1 MIEIIVGTETGTAE
15 YVADE
20 VIELLEANDI
30 KARATLEPELALLS
44 TSGLWIVITST
55 QGAGDIPNNLQPFIH
70 SLNNSITLSNNKLM
84 IIALGDSSY
93 DTYCQAGSK
102 ISEQLLSL
110 GIELITPIFQVDAM
124 NEEMPEDLVIDWLTD
139 HLPLINAETNI

>member
-30 KARATLEPELALLS
+30 QAQATLEPELDLLS

-55 QGAGDIPNNLQPFIH
+55 QGAGDIPNNLQPFIK
-70 SLNNSITLSNNKLM
+70 SLGEKNTNLTNNKLM

-102 ISEQLLSL
+102 VSELLQSL

-124 NEEMPEDLVIDWLTD
+124 DEEMPEDLVIEWLTD
-139 HLPLINAETNI
+139 QLAQISAIN

>member
-30 KARATLEPELALLS
+30 KARATLEPELELLS
-44 TSGLWIVITST
+44 TSGLWVVITST
-55 QGAGDIPNNLQPFIH
+55 QGAGDIPNNLQPFIQ
-70 SLNNSITLSNNKLM
+70 SLSDNNITLANNKLM

-102 ISEQLLSL
+102 ISELLLSL

-124 NEEMPEDLVIDWLTD
+124 NEEMPEDLVINWLTD
-139 HLPLINAETNI
+139 HLPLITAIN

>member
-20 VIELLEANDI
+20 VVELLEANDI
-30 KARATLEPELALLS
+30 ETRATLEPELELLS

-55 QGAGDIPNNLQPFIH
+55 QGAGHIPNNLQPFMQ
-70 SLNNSITLSNNKLM
+70 SLSNNNITLANNKLM

-93 DTYCQAGSK
+93 DTYCQAGIK

-124 NEEMPEDLVIDWLTD
+124 DEEMPEDLVINWLTD
-139 HLPLINAETNI
+139 HLPLISAVN

>member
-30 KARATLEPELALLS
+30 KARSTLEPELELLS
-44 TSGLWIVITST
+44 TSGLWVVITST
-55 QGAGDIPNNLQPFIH
+55 QGAGDIPNNLQPFIQ
-70 SLNNSITLSNNKLM
+70 SLINNQTDLSDKKAM

-124 NEEMPEDLVIDWLTD
+124 DEEMPEDLVINWLTG
-139 HLPLINAETNI
+139 HLPLITAIN

>member
-20 VIELLEANDI
+20 VIELLEANNI
-30 KARATLEPELALLS
+30 QAQATLEPEIEVLS

-55 QGAGDIPNNLQPFIH
+55 QGAGDIPNNLQPFIK
-70 SLNNSITLSNNKLM
+70 SLGDKNITLSNNKLM

-93 DTYCQAGSK
+93 DTYCQAGTRV
-102 ISEQLLSL
+102 SELLLSL

-124 NEEMPEDLVIDWLTD
+124 DEEMPEDLVIKWLAD
-139 HLPLINAETNI
+139 NLAQISAIN